1 VTGSASVDELLAEAA
16 AHPFRGWDFS
26 WLGARMRI
34 EPPWDYTQ
42 LVLDAARDATDLL
55 DMGTGGGEWL
65 SELPRRPFRTVATE
79 AWPPNV
85 PIAARRLRECGVPVV
100 WDEGATD
107 NVDQAGTDPRGRLA
121 FRTGAF
127 HLVVNRHEA
136 FVAREV
142 ARVLTRD
149 GRFVTQQVDDGNL
162 DDCFALLDLG
172 APQAPAGTWLDEAVE
187 QLETAGFRIDDAR
200 TGRETYRFADVGA
213 LAWYLQAVAPQHAE
227 WSEFEI
233 AHHRDS
239 FARLHAQAEGGD
251 PIVVRQKRLLVQAR
265 RT

>member
-1 VTGSASVDELLAEAA
+1 MTGAAPVDALLAEAA
-16 AHPFRGWDFS
+16 SRPFAGWDFS
-26 WLGARMRI
+26 WLGARLLI
-34 EPPWDYTQ
+34 EPAWDYTQ

-65 SELPRRPFRTVATE
+65 SGLPRRPSRTMATE

-85 PIAARRLRECGVPVV
+85 PIAARRLRACGVPVV

-107 NVDQAGTDPRGRLA
+107 NVDQTGTDPRGRLP

-142 ARVLTRD
+142 ARVLTRA
-149 GRFVTQQVDDGNL
+149 GRFITQQVDDGNL
-162 DDCFALLDLG
+162 DDCFGLLGLD
-172 APQAPAGTWLDEAVE
+172 APREPAGTWLAVAVD
-187 QLETAGFRIDDAR
+187 QLEAAGFRIDDAR
-200 TGRETYRFADVGA
+200 TGSETYRFADVGA
-213 LAWYLQAVAPQHAE
+213 LAWYLQAVAPLHRE
-227 WSEFEI
+227 WSDFEI
-233 AHHRDS
+233 QHHHDALDQIH
-239 FARLHAQAEGGD
+239 ARAEHGE

-265 RT
+265 LA